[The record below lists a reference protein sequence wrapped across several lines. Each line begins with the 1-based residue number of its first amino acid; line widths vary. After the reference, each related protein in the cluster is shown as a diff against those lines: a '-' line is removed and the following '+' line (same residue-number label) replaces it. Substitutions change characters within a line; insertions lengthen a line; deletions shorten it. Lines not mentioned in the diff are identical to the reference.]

1 MLQDNVFVN
10 DDDDDDESGLKKS
23 ISISRI
29 EDLLDQMK
37 FREVAKRALFNI
49 PFELSK
55 GFTFG
60 VKG

>member
-1 MLQDNVFVN
+1 MLQASASME
-10 DDDDDDESGLKKS
+10 DDEDESSGLKES

-29 EDLLDQMK
+29 EDLLAQMT
-37 FREVAKRALFNI
+37 FREVTKRALFNI